1 MATKDRIKDV
11 FDYYEVK
18 SEVDS
23 EFGDWVVS
31 KDADVINVEKAYPIY
46 TNWIKT
52 ESVETWLDHMRE
64 KTWFDAEEDAN
75 FQKAYKRAEELL
87 GK

>member
-1 MATKDRIKDV
+1 MATADKIKGV
-11 FDYYEVK
+11 FEYYNVN

-23 EFGDWVVS
+23 EYGDWVVS

-46 TNWIKT
+46 TYRIEN
-52 ESVETWLDHMRE
+52 ESVESWLDHMRE
-64 KTWFDAEEDAN
+64 KSWFNDVENEN
-75 FQKAYKRAEELL
+75 FQKAYKRAKELL